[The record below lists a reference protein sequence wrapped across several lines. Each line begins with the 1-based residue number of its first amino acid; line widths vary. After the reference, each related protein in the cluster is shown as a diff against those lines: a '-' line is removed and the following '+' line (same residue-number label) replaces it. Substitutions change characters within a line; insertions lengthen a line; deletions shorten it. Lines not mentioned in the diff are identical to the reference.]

1 MSVTLR
7 PGEVPDG
14 CVQLKFLGRIN
25 PGGKWFQR
33 PIPVMYGGYDP
44 ADGVQVGE
52 DGVGV
57 FTVEEWAY
65 FKQTCPEAFVLY
77 QSREPEP
84 LPPTVH
90 EIPIGFS
97 ALPNGNIAAGGPLD
111 DVRDS
116 GETLNAPVV
125 ANPTS
130 KGRKR

>member
-1 MSVTLR
+1 MSLTLR

-33 PIPVMYGGYDP
+33 PIPVRYGGYDP
-44 ADGVQVGE
+44 ADGVQVAD

-57 FTVEEWAY
+57 FTVEEWEY

-84 LPPTVH
+84 LPPIVKALPAGS
-90 EIPIGFS
+90 IQ
-97 ALPNGNIAAGGPLD
+97 ALPNGNIWAGGPI
-111 DVRDS
+111 
-116 GETLNAPVV
+116 EEPVV
-125 ANPTS
+125 AQPKS